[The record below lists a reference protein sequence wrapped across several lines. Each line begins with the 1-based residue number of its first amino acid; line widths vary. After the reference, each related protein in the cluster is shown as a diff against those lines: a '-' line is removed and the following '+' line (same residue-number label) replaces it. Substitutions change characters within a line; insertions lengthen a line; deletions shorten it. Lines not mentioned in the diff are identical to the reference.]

1 MNRIKKLFSTPGKGL
16 VTIACTIAVLVLL
29 GAGTAFAAS
38 AIAEGSA
45 IGTENAK
52 NFAFADA
59 GVDPASAGNVR
70 AEFDYEHG
78 QFVYE
83 VEFVAGNSEYEYWI
97 KASNGS
103 VVKKQV
109 EIIKQDGAD
118 VTAMAETPSDRA
130 IPAAQSAQEAPA
142 GQPEGASAENISADT
157 AKSKALEDAGLSD
170 SEVTFIQAKLD
181 YDDGVPVYDVEFYT
195 ASYEYDYE
203 IDARTGVVRSRE
215 TEVIETA
222 SWRQGND
229 QSGSISVEDA
239 KSISLSHAGVS
250 DVTYT
255 KAKLDNEDGQLVY
268 EIEFRK
274 DGVEYEYTIRADD
287 GFILSY
293 DSEWDD

>member
-1 MNRIKKLFSTPGKGL
+1 MNRIKKLFSTPGKSL
-16 VTIACTIAVLVLL
+16 VTIACMIAVLVLL

-45 IGTENAK
+45 IGAENAK

-59 GVDPASAGNVR
+59 GVDPVSAGNVEV
-70 AEFDYEHG
+70 EFDYEHG

-97 KASNGS
+97 KAANGS

-109 EIIKQDGAD
+109 ELIKQDGAD

-170 SEVTFIQAKLD
+170 SEVTFIQARLD

-203 IDARTGVVRSRE
+203 IDARTGAVRSRE
-215 TEVIETA
+215 TEVVETA
-222 SWRQGND
+222 PRRQGND